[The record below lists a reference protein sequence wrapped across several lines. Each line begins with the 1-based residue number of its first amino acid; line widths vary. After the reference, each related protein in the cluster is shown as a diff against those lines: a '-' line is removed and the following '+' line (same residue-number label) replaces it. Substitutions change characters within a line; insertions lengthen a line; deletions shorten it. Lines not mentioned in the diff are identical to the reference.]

1 MSRSFQKDKH
11 NQKLNAAITQGEEMA
26 KEELSVGEVSKR
38 SGVAVSALHFYESK
52 GLIKSTRN
60 AGNHRRYKRSVLR
73 KISVIKAAQRAGISL
88 NDIVQQLD
96 AIPNDDTVTNED
108 WQTLASQWKEDLDDR
123 IERLQL
129 LRDSLAYCIGCGCLS
144 VNYCQLVNPEDK
156 LSDKGAGPQLLEPDV
171 AAETMSQFTEED
183 FTNFL
188 NATDEQ

>member
-1 MSRSFQKDKH
+1 
-11 NQKLNAAITQGEEMA
+11 MA

-108 WQTLASQWKEDLDDR
+108 WH
-123 IERLQL
+123 
-129 LRDSLAYCIGCGCLS
+129 
-144 VNYCQLVNPEDK
+144 
-156 LSDKGAGPQLLEPDV
+156 
-171 AAETMSQFTEED
+171 
-183 FTNFL
+183 
-188 NATDEQ
+188 

>member
-1 MSRSFQKDKH
+1 MSRSFQKDKY

-108 WQTLASQWKEDLDDR
+108 LDDR

-188 NATDEQ
+188 NATDKQ